1 MEASTEHGGLK
12 MTNLRTFDKA
22 LKISWIKRLNDQNSG
37 WEHFPRKFNIHKII
51 LFGDAYPHTLIQ
63 DIDNAFW
70 KDVVI
75 ACVQLHEVIAN
86 KTNEAYNIPLWFN
99 SKINLSFRASWYQN
113 GYKKLSDI
121 LDEDGNIL
129 SNMNLNNRGLKINFL
144 DYEKLRYDISKL
156 ILPQNRNNMAG
167 PYLPIV
173 LFEIGHNMKGC
184 AKTYNL
190 LMNFNDNIVQDT
202 QRKWEEILIDD
213 IPYNIVKRAF
223 YNLHR
228 MKEGPFTK
236 YLQFKVLHNRIF
248 TNKRLYDIGLID
260 NSACPY
266 CNEPEETM
274 EHALIYCNTVVEFWN
289 DLERWLR
296 RHIDNSITI
305 SNIEKIMG
313 TGTLDNIVDKAII
326 AAKRVIYTNRQV
338 GKQYSVHDVKKLL
351 KTQMKVEEYISGIE
365 GNNIKF
371 LKTWEVIYGKL

>member
-1 MEASTEHGGLK
+1 MA
-12 MTNLRTFDKA
+12 
-22 LKISWIKRLNDQNSG
+22 
-37 WEHFPRKFNIHKII
+37 
-51 LFGDAYPHTLIQ
+51 
-63 DIDNAFW
+63 
-70 KDVVI
+70 I
-75 ACVQLHEVIAN
+75 ACIQLQDVISN
-86 KTNEAYNIPLWFN
+86 KTYEAYNIPLWFN
-99 SKINLSFRASWYQN
+99 SKINLGFRVSWYQK

-121 LDEDGNIL
+121 LDEDGHLL
-129 SNMNLNNRGLKINFL
+129 SNVILNNRGLKINFL
-144 DYEKLRYDISKL
+144 DYEKLRHDISKI
-156 ILPQNRNNMAG
+156 ILPHNRNNMAG

-173 LFEIGHNMKGC
+173 LFEIGHNTKGC

-202 QRKWEEILIDD
+202 QRKWEEILNDD

-223 YNLHR
+223 HNLHR

-248 TNKRLYDIGLID
+248 TNKKLYDIGLID

-274 EHALIYCNTVVEFWN
+274 EHALIYCNMVVEFWN

-296 RHIDNSITI
+296 RHIDNSIII

-365 GNNIKF
+365 GNDIKF
-371 LKTWEVIYGKL
+371 LKTWEVIYGML